1 MMITNLLIY
10 FRTGLINIILSSVGK
25 ALLEALEQH
34 PEEFESTA
42 HTLVHKPSNTTW
54 WISNG
59 GFFFNGY
66 NGTPKVLNLLER
78 HYLYYKAK
86 QAQKRLLPLLSLTV
100 SLELAFFICRI

>member
-1 MMITNLLIY
+1 MKTVRLPTMMITNLLIY
-10 FRTGLINIILSSVGK
+10 FRTGLINIILSSAGK

-66 NGTPKVLNLLER
+66 DGTPKVLNLLER

-86 QAQKRLLPLLSLTV
+86 QAQSRAVANIIINGQP
-100 SLELAFFICRI
+100 

>member
-10 FRTGLINIILSSVGK
+10 FRTGLISIVLSSAGK

-34 PEEFESTA
+34 PEEFESTT

-66 NGTPKVLNLLER
+66 DTTPKVLNLLER
-78 HYLYYKAK
+78 HYLYYKTK
-86 QAQKRLLPLLSLTV
+86 QAQKRAVANIITNGQP
-100 SLELAFFICRI
+100 